1 MILQGTR
8 SNTMAK
14 TIIHADKTSIVPD
27 FKELYRYKDLF
38 FTLAWRDF
46 KVRYAQ
52 TSIGL
57 LWAILQPVIT
67 LLILSLV
74 FGKFVGVKTEV
85 PHLLYTVSG
94 MSIWT
99 YFSYVLTNSGSSI
112 IANQNMVKKIY
123 FPRLIIPLS
132 KAVIGLI
139 DFGISLLILIF
150 LFFYFGVTPSSNIW
164 LAPVFL
170 LIGVIAALGAGI
182 WLSALTVRF
191 RDFQF
196 VVPFIVQIG
205 LYITPIAYPAEFA
218 TQHLPKW
225 AASIYFINPMAGV
238 IQGFRWSLFGGQAPG
253 GYFWISLFMVLVLFV
268 SSLFYFRKVEHEMA
282 DFV

>member
-1 MILQGTR
+1 MLQRIR
-8 SNTMAK
+8 SYTMAK

-27 FKELYRYKDLF
+27 FRELYRYKDLF

-225 AASIYFINPMAGV
+225 AASIYFLNPMAGV

-253 GYFWISLFMVLVLFV
+253 GYFWISLIMVLVLFV

>member
-1 MILQGTR
+1 
-8 SNTMAK
+8 MAK

-112 IANQNMVKKIY
+112 IANQGMVKKIY

-150 LFFYFGVTPSSNIW
+150 LLFYFGVTPSSNIW

-225 AASIYFINPMAGV
+225 AASIYFLNPMAGV

-253 GYFWISLFMVLVLFV
+253 GYFWISLLMVLVLFV